1 MAFLTLQPALDRARE
16 RSQAASSDDPY
27 LTELLELSAGK
38 AADAATH
45 FRPYYVAA
53 KFLEQNLA
61 RQLISSADGATFTL
75 LKKPIE
81 SLLDLQSAYDR
92 AQGLTVPA
100 GFEAIPDDCKS
111 CSPYGSGAVGS
122 LSGGGNRRT
131 VSVRGRVG

>member
-16 RSQAASSDDPY
+16 RSQASSSDDAY

-38 AADAATH
+38 AEAVTH
-45 FRPYYVAA
+45 YRPYYVAA

-61 RQLISSADGATFTL
+61 RQLISAADGATFTL

-92 AQGLTVPA
+92 AQGLSVPA
-100 GFEAIPDDCKS
+100 GFEAVPEDCKV
-111 CSPYGSGAVGS
+111 CDGYGAAAVGT
-122 LSGGGNRRT
+122 RRT

>member
-16 RSQAASSDDPY
+16 RSQAASSDDAY
-27 LTELLELSAGK
+27 LTELLELSAGE
-38 AADAATH
+38 AADGTTVH
-45 FRPYYVAA
+45 YRPYYVAA

-61 RQLISSADGATFTL
+61 RQQISAADGATFTL

-92 AQGLTVPA
+92 AQGLSVPA
-100 GFEAIPDDCKS
+100 GFEAVPDDCKV
-111 CSPYGSGAVGS
+111 CSSYGSSAVG
-122 LSGGGNRRT
+122 GAYRA

>member
-16 RSQAASSDDPY
+16 RSQAATTDDAY

-38 AADAATH
+38 AEAVTH
-45 FRPYYVAA
+45 YRPYYVAA

-61 RQLISSADGATFTL
+61 RQQISAADGATFTL

-92 AQGLTVPA
+92 AQGLLVPA
-100 GFEAIPDDCKS
+100 GFEAVPDDCKV
-111 CSPYGSGAVGS
+111 CSSYGSSAVG
-122 LSGGGNRRT
+122 GAYRA